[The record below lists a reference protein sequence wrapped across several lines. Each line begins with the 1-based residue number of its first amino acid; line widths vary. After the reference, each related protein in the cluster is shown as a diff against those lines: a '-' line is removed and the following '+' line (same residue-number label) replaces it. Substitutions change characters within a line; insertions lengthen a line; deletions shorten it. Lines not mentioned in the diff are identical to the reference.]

1 MTASSK
7 QQRNT
12 RYYIGDV
19 KHQLRDGFGVYVYPN
34 SFFRYEGEW
43 KAGQKHGHGKL
54 LMKDGSYYEGEFSC
68 GEIDGNGLRY
78 WASSGNTYSGQ
89 FRCGELHGFGVMQ
102 YGDGSRYE
110 GEFSYGLREGHGFLL
125 DKEGHAYQGSFH
137 NNKKHGEGQMTC
149 RNGDQYEGGWILDQ
163 RQGHGVLRFIDGSIY
178 EGQWRNS
185 LFNGQGSMIHC
196 SGVIYEGM
204 WTNGQPAGGASKI
217 VIEGGDVLEVFQDS
231 PFTVEVQLQNNEGEM
246 TAGES
251 GRVLKLS
258 AGVRYTELP
267 PSCSSTAFLKLIE
280 DMEEKPFPTP
290 FGFECISYPL
300 MEKMLER
307 DHSRGSA
314 PLAVTKSGF
323 VLTDSP
329 IPEGEVESGSGSD
342 TMGGRG
348 APPRNLDGNLQFSG
362 SEDDWQPP
370 PANQRVEAGCA
381 KYQNVMLAPPPTN
394 YRAFLV
400 MDELE
405 KQKAAK
411 KPAGRASSEKLTSS
425 LDRSA
430 DSRSNIVSHV
440 GGNSKSSLAD
450 SVNVRAGE
458 YVIMVQDVTSP
469 PFLNHPLPPAF
480 VLLRVIPPKNGKNS
494 KSVRKESK

>member
-7 QQRNT
+7 QQRNS
-12 RYYIGDV
+12 RYYIGEV
-19 KHQLRDGFGVYVYPN
+19 KHQLRDGFGLYVYPN

-43 KAGQKHGHGKL
+43 KAGEKH
-54 LMKDGSYYEGEFSC
+54 
-68 GEIDGNGLRY
+68 
-78 WASSGNTYSGQ
+78 GNTYSGQ

-102 YGDGSRYE
+102 YGDGRRYE

-178 EGQWRNS
+178 EGQWRNG

-196 SGVIYEGM
+196 SGVIYEGL

-231 PFTVEVQLQNNEGEM
+231 PFTAEVQLQNNEGEM

-267 PSCSSTAFLKLIE
+267 PSCSSTTFLKLIE

-342 TMGGRG
+342 TMGSRG
-348 APPRNLDGNLQFSG
+348 VPPSNLDGKTESTCQIEEYGASNNIETLTGNLQFSG

-381 KYQNVMLAPPPTN
+381 KFQNVMLAPPPTN

-430 DSRSNIVSHV
+430 DS
-440 GGNSKSSLAD
+440 
-450 SVNVRAGE
+450 SVFQA
-458 YVIMVQDVTSP
+458 
-469 PFLNHPLPPAF
+469 
-480 VLLRVIPPKNGKNS
+480 LRNLKTVY
-494 KSVRKESK
+494 

>member
-43 KAGQKHGHGKL
+43 KAGQKH
-54 LMKDGSYYEGEFSC
+54 
-68 GEIDGNGLRY
+68 
-78 WASSGNTYSGQ
+78 GNTYSGQ

-204 WTNGQPAGGASKI
+204 WTNGQPAG
-217 VIEGGDVLEVFQDS
+217 
-231 PFTVEVQLQNNEGEM
+231 
-246 TAGES
+246 ES

-267 PSCSSTAFLKLIE
+267 PSCSSTTFLKLIE

-290 FGFECISYPL
+290 LKQPDKYFILGSIKEAISTSPR
-300 MEKMLER
+300 KM
-307 DHSRGSA
+307 
-314 PLAVTKSGF
+314 
-323 VLTDSP
+323 
-329 IPEGEVESGSGSD
+329 
-342 TMGGRG
+342 
-348 APPRNLDGNLQFSG
+348 
-362 SEDDWQPP
+362 
-370 PANQRVEAGCA
+370 
-381 KYQNVMLAPPPTN
+381 
-394 YRAFLV
+394 
-400 MDELE
+400 
-405 KQKAAK
+405 KAAVLLLS
-411 KPAGRASSEKLTSS
+411 AKLTI
-425 LDRSA
+425 LYF
-430 DSRSNIVSHV
+430 
-440 GGNSKSSLAD
+440 
-450 SVNVRAGE
+450 GE
-458 YVIMVQDVTSP
+458 IHRI
-469 PFLNHPLPPAF
+469 L
-480 VLLRVIPPKNGKNS
+480 
-494 KSVRKESK
+494 